1 MATEITW
8 FGHSAFALR
17 TGDHDVLIDP
27 FLDDSPTATVKS
39 GDVAA
44 DFILL
49 THGHFDHVGD
59 TVAIA
64 QRTGATVVANFEIGN
79 WLVKQGLAEE
89 KVVAMNFGGS
99 TQLAFGAVKMTIAH
113 HTSGLPDGSY
123 GGNPGGYV
131 IDLPEGRVYFA
142 GDTALTLDMKLIGM
156 AGLELAVLPIGD
168 FYTMG
173 PEDSVEAI
181 KLLNP
186 KRVLPCH
193 YNTMPA
199 IEQDAN
205 AWAESVRSHTAAEPI
220 VLAPGEKI
228 SL

>member
-17 TGDHDVLIDP
+17 TGEFDILIDP
-27 FLDDSPTATVKS
+27 FLDDCPTSSARS
-39 GDVAA
+39 ADVAA

-64 QRTGATVVANFEIGN
+64 QRTEATVVANFEIAN
-79 WLVKQGLAEE
+79 WLAQQGVAEE
-89 KVVAMNFGGS
+89 KIIGMNLGGS
-99 TQLAFGAVKMTIAH
+99 KQLSFGSVKMTIAH
-113 HTSGLPDGSY
+113 HSSGLPDGAY
-123 GGNPGGYV
+123 GGCAGGYV
-131 IDLPEGRVYFA
+131 LDLPEGRVYFA

-156 AGLELAVLPIGD
+156 VGLELAVLPIGD

-173 PEDSVEAI
+173 PEDSVEAV

-193 YNTMPA
+193 YNTMPP
-199 IEQDAN
+199 IEQDAS

-220 VLAPGEKI
+220 VLVPGEKV